1 MSLNNFRLLPAFNQI
16 NDLHVVVLA
25 DDGKIRAIAHICR
38 EAIDEYFGFDV
49 ITATQQQRMSIVERN
64 LSTIEKIITSKFDAH
79 DFREYTESGSA
90 HGNNNKL
97 IVITFQ
103 ELSGVRL
110 S

>member
-1 MSLNNFRLLPAFNQI
+1 MPLSNFRLASDQS
-16 NDLHVVVLA
+16 NDLHVVIVA
-25 DDGKIRAIAHICR
+25 DDAKIRAITHVFR
-38 EAIDEYFGFDV
+38 EAIDEYFGFD
-49 ITATQQQRMSIVERN
+49 ITTTTQQQRVAIVERN